1 MRRLTMVLV
10 LALILAGCGGS
21 KELTNE
27 QVEAMGEQDAL
38 TMLNCQ
44 LQKASNVLGEEAA
57 GDRYVDEWMNSAEQ
71 NGDMLQV
78 ILARDG
84 YECPE
89 YLS

>member
-1 MRRLTMVLV
+1 MVLV

-27 QVEAMGEQDAL
+27 QVEGMGEQDAL
-38 TMLNCQ
+38 AMLSCQ

-57 GDRYVDEWMNSAEQ
+57 GGRYVDEWKNSAERD
-71 NGDMLQV
+71 GDKLQV